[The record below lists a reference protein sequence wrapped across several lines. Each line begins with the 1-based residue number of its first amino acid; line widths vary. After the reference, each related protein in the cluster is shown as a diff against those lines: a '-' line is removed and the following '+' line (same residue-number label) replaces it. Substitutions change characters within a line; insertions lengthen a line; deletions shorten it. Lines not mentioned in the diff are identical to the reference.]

1 MNHIHTLPHFSEAAG
16 SSASGDDLACTN
28 ASAIPYQV
36 GESNQNT
43 IAIDGSLNMEEAETR
58 SPAHP
63 GTYDTST
70 AHPESR
76 KGLGAWSTREH
87 ENWDVSSDV
96 ENVEVSSG
104 GRPVLERLVTH
115 KNAADEQLAAET
127 RAVLEDDYN
136 PSHNRSARPDS
147 TGDAASKGVGSVSE
161 LAIDRTSFGGDIGS
175 EPERA
180 VVENVTAADRSTV
193 QTVQGLTE
201 RQHSHGNAHTVEH
214 ATGDASNLNGF
225 TQSYAEAG
233 SPRSGHRHAT
243 HTARR
248 SGGNFAEEH
257 HLEAIGVGIE
267 SRMDQSGGD
276 GVSSHLDD
284 SRRQRPRQSET
295 RGSTRVLRRQS
306 TVTENN
312 AVPEP
317 GEGHQK
323 DQGLHRRGSS
333 GGVRKYDDHDQQHR
347 GVVPGTGMPVEPS
360 NRGVYREVFKTGQT
374 KGTSERPGA
383 IAGSCVGETRANRQP
398 RKTTAAAGGA
408 VGERPRKPVRPV
420 VEVPHAVHPRVANYG
435 IAGTAPDGDSTTHVY
450 DVDAVEEN
458 GEVRA
463 RGVRKFVPATA
474 REVGEDVRRSI
485 AGRKV
490 AATIPTGGSF
500 PHTKPVSVDVAEP
513 ATRATGRRLKGGGAA
528 ADERGQDIAASISTG
543 AKEVS
548 LYLS

>member
-1 MNHIHTLPHFSEAAG
+1 MHGPNSTFGRFAFVINPRNRVRAARLQPASDKQNASKKGVFDGDSTALKPQGTSSVVPPGYSTDKGVNHIHTLPHFSEAAG

-201 RQHSHGNAHTVEH
+201 RQHSH
-214 ATGDASNLNGF
+214 L
-225 TQSYAEAG
+225 
-233 SPRSGHRHAT
+233 
-243 HTARR
+243 
-248 SGGNFAEEH
+248 
-257 HLEAIGVGIE
+257 
-267 SRMDQSGGD
+267 
-276 GVSSHLDD
+276 
-284 SRRQRPRQSET
+284 
-295 RGSTRVLRRQS
+295 
-306 TVTENN
+306 
-312 AVPEP
+312 
-317 GEGHQK
+317 
-323 DQGLHRRGSS
+323 
-333 GGVRKYDDHDQQHR
+333 
-347 GVVPGTGMPVEPS
+347 
-360 NRGVYREVFKTGQT
+360 
-374 KGTSERPGA
+374 
-383 IAGSCVGETRANRQP
+383 
-398 RKTTAAAGGA
+398 
-408 VGERPRKPVRPV
+408 
-420 VEVPHAVHPRVANYG
+420 
-435 IAGTAPDGDSTTHVY
+435 
-450 DVDAVEEN
+450 
-458 GEVRA
+458 
-463 RGVRKFVPATA
+463 
-474 REVGEDVRRSI
+474 
-485 AGRKV
+485 
-490 AATIPTGGSF
+490 
-500 PHTKPVSVDVAEP
+500 
-513 ATRATGRRLKGGGAA
+513 
-528 ADERGQDIAASISTG
+528 
-543 AKEVS
+543 S
-548 LYLS
+548 LIHI